1 MAIEFAPF
9 CKLARTG
16 LFGLIGMLSLSGMAT
31 AQQELVTTGS
41 VIPLQHSTQYCQIY
55 QIVNAPN
62 GDTLFMDVCGGGG
75 YGAVAGVG
83 AAGANG
89 LLVITYLT
97 PSGAPAAIHHQ
108 VTGGQ

>member
-62 GDTLFMDVCGGGG
+62 GDTLFMDVCGRR
-75 YGAVAGVG
+75 APR
-83 AAGANG
+83 
-89 LLVITYLT
+89 
-97 PSGAPAAIHHQ
+97 PSRPSRPP
-108 VTGGQ
+108 